1 MKILIATLS
10 CHARPYQ
17 RLAIR
22 ETWINDLLVEADHR
36 FFLGR
41 PDLKP
46 GESGVIYLDC
56 DDTYPKLTRKT
67 HAMIKWALA
76 EGYDWLFKCDDD
88 TYIRPEKLLS
98 SNFYTSDYSGFTE
111 GRW

>member
-22 ETWINDLLVEADHR
+22 ETWINDLPVEHR

-41 PDLKP
+41 PIDSVTI
-46 GESGVIYLDC
+46 SGP
-56 DDTYPKLTRKT
+56 PKLTRKPT
-67 HAMIKWALA
+67 
-76 EGYDWLFKCDDD
+76 DDHG
-88 TYIRPEKLLS
+88 PS
-98 SNFYTSDYSGFTE
+98 
-111 GRW
+111 